1 MLHRT
6 EHLCDK
12 TGRVDR
18 GLGEDRRN
26 CTQSTASRWQGLY
39 TIIVIT
45 GCIVVS
51 LAVLPLLLGFAIV
64 VVLDCSCAVASL
76 HLATELNGVPQNHMK
91 GR

>member
-6 EHLCDK
+6 EHLRDK

-26 CTQSTASRWQGLY
+26 CTQWTASRWQGLY

-45 GCIVVS
+45 GCIMVS

-76 HLATELNGVPQNHMK
+76 HLATELNGVPQNHIE